1 MQAIFHGKWPMNL
14 ARNVCIGE
22 EDDSWL
28 QIKENAAFTTII
40 YWRWC
45 ALNPTWALNYKE
57 LA

>member
-14 ARNVCIGE
+14 ARNLCIE